1 MENNKT
7 IPTLGTNEIIN
18 FHLHSIEW
26 IATTFNSK
34 HPDFHINKIEDI
46 KDKKNFNVK
55 SHRKKLHDFFFLTKG
70 KSIRTKGLNKYEI
83 KGPAIFF
90 LPSYQI
96 TEHEMISEDATGFY
110 CYFSEELFDLFPK
123 TILSDRYDFFQYQS
137 IPTVSLDLNTNI
149 VLEQICKRLHK
160 LYYENEFRRSLCS
173 IYLMAIFDEIK
184 NISKGSDIKQKNSSA
199 EITKRYKLALT
210 KHIYDYHNVR
220 EFASFLNVSPNYL
233 NKCVKNT
240 LDKTAQDLLQEM
252 LILEAKTLIKH
263 SKLNISEI
271 AVKLCDQTPSN
282 FARFFKSQTGLSP
295 KEYSNIK

>member
-26 IATTFNSK
+26 ITKTFNSK

-55 SHRKKLHDFFFLTKG
+55 PHRKKLHDFFFLTKG
-70 KSIRTKGLNKYEI
+70 KSIRTKGLNSFEI
-83 KGPAIFF
+83 EGPAIFF

-96 TEHEMISEDATGFY
+96 TEHEMISENAEGFY

-123 TILSDRYDFFQYQS
+123 TILSDRYAFFQYQS
-137 IPTVSLDLNTNI
+137 SPVVNLDSNTTTI
-149 VLEQICKRLHK
+149 LAQLCKRLCA
-160 LYYENEFRRSLCS
+160 LYLNSRFSRSLCS
-173 IYLMAIFDEIK
+173 FYLMAIFDEIK
-184 NISKGSDIKQKNSSA
+184 NSSVSTITVEKNSSS

-210 KHIYDYHNVR
+210 KHIYEYHNVI
-220 EFASFLNVSPNYL
+220 EFAEFLNISPNYL

-240 LDKTAQDLLQEM
+240 LDKTAQDLLKEM

-263 SKLNISEI
+263 SNLNISEI

-295 KEYSNIK
+295 KEYSKSY